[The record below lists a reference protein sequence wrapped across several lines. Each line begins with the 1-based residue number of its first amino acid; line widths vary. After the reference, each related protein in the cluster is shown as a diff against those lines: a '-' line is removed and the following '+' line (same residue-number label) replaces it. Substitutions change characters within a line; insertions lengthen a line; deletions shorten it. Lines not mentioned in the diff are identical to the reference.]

1 MISNFAKHVLKKSGR
16 AGFSVEMTAVNKE
29 FNKCKPIDFIL
40 ILEIKISLAKSGHPI
55 YFDNQAT
62 TPMDPR

>member
-1 MISNFAKHVLKKSGR
+1 MISNLAKNVFKKSGR
-16 AGFSVEMTAVNKE
+16 AGFSVEMTTVNKE